1 MSATFTSL
9 TGFRC
14 PKCGGELGGF
24 PPDDACAG
32 IRCLSCDYVG
42 AVTTNPNRPS
52 FDRTP
57 YDVWV
62 DAGTKDRLSV
72 IAAVGNALCIGV
84 AAARQL
90 LDAGSPVARGVQ
102 ALEVQRLARL
112 FRGLGLGIRV
122 SPEFPWPL
130 E

>member
-24 PPDDACAG
+24 PPDDACIG

-72 IAAVGNALCIGV
+72 IAAGWRGGEMLSRPAK
-84 AAARQL
+84 
-90 LDAGSPVARGVQ
+90 PARGSMRNSAAPIGTDRQTSRTVKKTLTAPAG
-102 ALEVQRLARL
+102 ALRNSASGAV
-112 FRGLGLGIRV
+112 
-122 SPEFPWPL
+122 
-130 E
+130 

>member
-1 MSATFTSL
+1 MSQTFTSV
-9 TGFRC
+9 TGIRC

-24 PPDDACAG
+24 PPDHTCAG
-32 IRCLSCDYVG
+32 IRCLSCDYVS
-42 AVTTNPNRPS
+42 AVTTNQNVPP

-62 DAGTKDRLSV
+62 DAGTKDRMSI

-90 LDAGSPVARGVQ
+90 IDAGSPVAKGIQ
-102 ALEVQRLARL
+102 ALEVQRLAKL
-112 FRGLGLGIRV
+112 FRGLGLGIRIR
-122 SPEFPWPL
+122 PEFRWPL